1 MEMVV
6 DNDVHATSLRH
17 ILVTISAECHELS
30 EFLDRF
36 QHALSPALIRVAEED
51 ECHRDIQSLDLLAQ
65 RLASLSGYVLEIS
78 SEIPEDMKIDS
89 RDALANIPLAEL
101 QYRLKGT
108 PLPQDSNH
116 LSGELDLF

>member
-1 MEMVV
+1 MEMMVN
-6 DNDVHATSLRH
+6 NDVHATSLRH
-17 ILVTISAECHELS
+17 ILATISAECHELS
-30 EFLDRF
+30 VFMDRF
-36 QHALSPALIRVAEED
+36 QHALSPALFRVAEEN

-78 SEIPEDMKIDS
+78 AAIPEETKIDS
-89 RDALANIPLAEL
+89 RDALANIPLTEL

-108 PLPQDSNH
+108 PLPQDITH